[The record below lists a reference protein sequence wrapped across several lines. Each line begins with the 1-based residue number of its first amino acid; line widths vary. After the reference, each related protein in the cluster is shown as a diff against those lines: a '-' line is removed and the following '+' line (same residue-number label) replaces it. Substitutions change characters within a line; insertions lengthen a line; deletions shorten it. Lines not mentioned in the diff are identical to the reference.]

1 MAVYEY
7 LCPGNNTVV
16 EVEHPI
22 KQDALKTWGE
32 LCVLARLDPGDTP
45 ANAPVERLISRT
57 FISAPVGDSHLK
69 NIGFT
74 KLVKRDQG
82 VYENVTATG
91 SESRYM
97 HSDKPETMPHL
108 KKKIGD

>member
-7 LCPGNNTVV
+7 EHLGDGCEIGKLF

-22 KQDALKTWGE
+22 KDDAMTHCPRCGAE
-32 LCVLARLDPGDTP
+32 IR
-45 ANAPVERLISRT
+45 RLISRT
-57 FISAPVGDSHLK
+57 FISTPKTDTDLK
-69 NIGFT
+69 GMGFT

-91 SESRYM
+91 GESRYM
-97 HSDKPETMPHL
+97 EAGKPETMPDL
-108 KKKIGD
+108 KRKISD